1 MTEPTGDQQ
10 AVMVPAVAYT
20 GAAAHMVRIRA
31 VRTADQQST
40 TLTGLPDEVAWTTR
54 DRIRAAIVNAGLRW
68 PTESIALDVFP
79 AALMAAD
86 SGIDAALAVA
96 LLAATGQVPV
106 DALRDAVFA
115 AELGLDGRLRTPRA
129 LPERLAV
136 AAGAGYRL
144 ALLPATSLDLAATVP
159 GIRAW
164 PAHHLREL
172 VDELHAA
179 ADGGEGWPSPGV
191 PIGDLA
197 DLPAEHRHARRV
209 LEVAAAGGH
218 HLALI
223 GPATA
228 ATTMLAHRL
237 PGLLPDL
244 DDRTGRQVA
253 DLYRMAGLLPPH
265 VRALRRPPWQAPH
278 HTTTTAALIGSPR
291 KPGAISLAHAGVLF
305 LDQAPEFNGRSIEAL
320 SQPLSTCQVVLVGGT
335 RAVEYPA
342 GAQLLVASRDCPCWE
357 PDGCICTPARRRRY
371 LRRLQPLLARVD
383 IRASMPPM
391 PLPGASPG
399 ESTAVVA
406 ARVARAR
413 AAAAARW
420 GQQRVTSNH
429 ELPTE
434 ALRHS
439 LNRFG
444 LVDLGPLRAQLDAGS
459 VTARGASHILR
470 LAWTIADLTGR
481 DRPDHDDLAEA
492 IALHTGSN
500 SA

>member
-1 MTEPTGDQQ
+1 MASQQ
-10 AVMVPAVAYT
+10 AVTVPAVAYT

-31 VRTADQQST
+31 VPATDQPST
-40 TLTGLPDEVAWTTR
+40 TLTGLPDELAWTTR

-68 PTESIALDVFP
+68 PTEPIALDVFP
-79 AALMAAD
+79 TALPAVD

-106 DALRDAVFA
+106 DALRDAVLI
-115 AELGLDGRLRTPRA
+115 AELGLDGTLRTPRA
-129 LPERLAV
+129 LPERLAA
-136 AAGAGYRL
+136 AAGAGFTL
-144 ALLPATSLDLAATVP
+144 ALLPASSMAVAATVP
-159 GIRAW
+159 GISAW

-179 ADGGEGWPSPGV
+179 AGAGTGWLSPDV

-197 DLPAEHRHARRV
+197 DVPAEHQHARRV

-244 DDRTGRQVA
+244 DDHTGRQVA

-265 VRALRRPPWQAPH
+265 VRVLRRPPWQAPH
-278 HTTTTAALIGSPR
+278 HTTTTAALIGTVR
-291 KPGAISLAHAGVLF
+291 KPGAVSLAHGGLLF
-305 LDQAPEFNGRSIEAL
+305 LDDAAEFSSRSIESL
-320 SQPLSTCQVVLVGGT
+320 YQPLTTGQVVLAGST
-335 RAVEYPA
+335 RAVKYPA
-342 GAQLLVASRDCPCWE
+342 GAQLVVASRDCPCSE
-357 PDGCICTPARRRRY
+357 PDGCTCTPTRRRRY
-371 LRRLQPLLARVD
+371 LHRLQPLLGRVD

-391 PLPGASPG
+391 PPPGATPG
-399 ESTAVVA
+399 EPTAAVA

-420 GQQRVTSNH
+420 AQQRVTSNH

-434 ALRHS
+434 ALRRS
-439 LNRFG
+439 LTRFG

-470 LAWTIADLTGR
+470 LAWTIADLAGR